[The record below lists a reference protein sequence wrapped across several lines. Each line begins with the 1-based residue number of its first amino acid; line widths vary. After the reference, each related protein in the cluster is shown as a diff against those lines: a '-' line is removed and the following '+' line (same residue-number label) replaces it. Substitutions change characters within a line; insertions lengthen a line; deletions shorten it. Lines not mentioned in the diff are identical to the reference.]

1 MLDFDPAGQKNINF
15 STDSALDKN
24 SSVYEKYKK
33 QRMENG
39 FDDSE
44 TYSLDFVISQ
54 FILPRL
60 KRFRELT
67 NGFPSDLS
75 SMTEWKIILDKMIA
89 AFELDV
95 KRFEGTFTDI
105 EQKVLDEGFE
115 LFFKYYHSLWW

>member
-15 STDSALDKN
+15 SC
-24 SSVYEKYKK
+24 SSVLNKDDERYEKYKN

-44 TYSLDFVISQ
+44 TYSLDYVISQ
-54 FILPRL
+54 FVLPRL

-67 NGFPSDLS
+67 NGFPSELS

-95 KRFEGTFTDI
+95 KRFDCTFTDM
-105 EQKVLDEGFE
+105 EQKVLNEGFE